1 MDESRG
7 SAAGGNPPDDPAR
20 AYIGMRFKEGASR
33 KAIVQ
38 ELIQR
43 GYDPRIA
50 HDIFGR
56 ALHKQVG
63 STRKA
68 GLLYLIAGIAVSAAS
83 LGATIAWYTHAT
95 EYGGTYLIYCGLIM
109 LGIYLTVRGVLQ
121 LTRGR
126 EVK

>member
-1 MDESRG
+1 MEKSRG
-7 SAAGGNPPDDPAR
+7 SAAGGNLPEDPAR
-20 AYIGMRFKEGASR
+20 VHIGRRFKEGASR
-33 KAIVQ
+33 EAIVQ

-50 HDIFGR
+50 QDMVGR
-56 ALHKQVG
+56 ALHKHVG
-63 STRKA
+63 SARKA
-68 GLLYLIAGIAVSAAS
+68 GLGYLVAGILVTAAS
-83 LGATIAWYTHAT
+83 LGATIAGYTSAM
-95 EYGGTYLIYCGLIM
+95 EQGGTYFIYCGLIM